1 MDAIE
6 PRTCRDLGFNLR
18 ANVQTVG
25 RVLKSYNA
33 EQVRVSTK
41 TYIPIGVQL
50 YCTAILYSCMYI
62 ALQDCRRIRG
72 VLGGESK

>member
-1 MDAIE
+1 MHVLMDAIE

-33 EQVRVSTK
+33 EQVRVSNM
-41 TYIPIGVQL
+41 TYTSIGTAVQ
-50 YCTAILYSCMYI
+50 YSASVCISRYKI
-62 ALQDCRRIRG
+62 
-72 VLGGESK
+72 VGGFAVY